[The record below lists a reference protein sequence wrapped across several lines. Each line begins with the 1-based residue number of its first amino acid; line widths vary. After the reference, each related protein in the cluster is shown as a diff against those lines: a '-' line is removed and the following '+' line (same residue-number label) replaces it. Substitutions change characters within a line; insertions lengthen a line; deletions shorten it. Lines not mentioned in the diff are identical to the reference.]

1 MQEPTEGPTPGG
13 HYGPWGR
20 SLLAIARAFAL
31 AGGLVFVALV
41 AMQIVTIVARKLWS
55 WTVPGDL
62 ELLQM
67 GAAFASAS
75 FFAWCHMVGGEVKVD
90 FFTDC
95 MPPRRIATMD
105 AVGALLVAAFGAL
118 LAWRTGVGALSVREA
133 GETSAILGWPVWV
146 PMALM
151 VPSFALLA
159 ACGAYRAL
167 HLMRQAARGS
177 RAVNTP

>member
-1 MQEPTEGPTPGG
+1 MHEPTATTTATPGA
-13 HYGPWGR
+13 HYGTVGR
-20 SLLAIARAFAL
+20 ALLAIARSFAL
-31 AGGLVFVALV
+31 AGGGVFVALV
-41 AMQIVTIVARKLWS
+41 AMQIVTIVGRKLFA

-67 GAAFASAS
+67 GAAMASAS

-90 FFTDC
+90 FFTDRL
-95 MPPRRIATMD
+95 PARRVAVLD
-105 AVGALLVAAFGAL
+105 AFGALLVAAFGAL
-118 LAWRTGVGALSVREA
+118 LAWRTAVGAVSIKEA

-159 ACGAYRAL
+159 ACAFYRAL
-167 HLMRQAARGS
+167 HLMRRSG
-177 RAVNTP
+177 RIPR

>member
-1 MQEPTEGPTPGG
+1 MHEPTGTASAHGG
-13 HYGPWGR
+13 GR
-20 SLLAIARAFAL
+20 FGQVGRGLLATARAFAL
-31 AGGLVFVALV
+31 VGGGVFVALV
-41 AMQIVTIVARKLWS
+41 AMQVVTIVARKLWS

-90 FFTDC
+90 FFTDR
-95 MPPRRIATMD
+95 MSPRKVLLMD
-105 AVGALLVAAFGAL
+105 ALGALLVAAFGAL
-118 LAWRTGVGALSVREA
+118 LAWRTGVGALSIKEA

-159 ACGAYRAL
+159 ACGLYRAL
-167 HLMRQAARGS
+167 HLVRQAASLGTRS
-177 RAVNTP
+177 

>member
-1 MQEPTEGPTPGG
+1 MHEATGTASANPSG
-13 HYGPWGR
+13 HYGPVGR
-20 SLLAIARAFAL
+20 ALLATARTFAL
-31 AGGLVFVALV
+31 VGGAAFVALV
-41 AMQIVTIVARKLWS
+41 AMQIVTIVGRKLFS

-90 FFTDC
+90 FFTDR
-95 MPPRRIATMD
+95 MAPRKVALMD
-105 AVGALLVAAFGAL
+105 AFGALLVAAFGAL
-118 LAWRTGVGALSVREA
+118 VAWRTGVGALSIKEA

-159 ACGAYRAL
+159 LCALYRSL
-167 HLMRQAARGS
+167 HLIRLAGKQA
-177 RAVNTP
+177 T

>member
-1 MQEPTEGPTPGG
+1 MQEPLGAAMAKGGGRMGPV
-13 HYGPWGR
+13 GR
-20 SLLAIARAFAL
+20 ALMAVARVFAL
-31 AGGLVFVALV
+31 VGGVAFVALV
-41 AMQIVTIVARKLWS
+41 AMQIVTIVGRKLFA

-90 FFTDC
+90 FFTDR
-95 MPPRRIATMD
+95 MHPRAIATMD
-105 AVGALLVAAFGAL
+105 AFGALLVAVFGAL
-118 LAWRTGVGALSVREA
+118 VAWRTGVGAASVKEA
-133 GETSAILGWPVWV
+133 GETSAILGWPVWI

-159 ACGAYRAL
+159 ACALYRAL
-167 HLMRQAARGS
+167 HLARFAGRQAA
-177 RAVNTP
+177 